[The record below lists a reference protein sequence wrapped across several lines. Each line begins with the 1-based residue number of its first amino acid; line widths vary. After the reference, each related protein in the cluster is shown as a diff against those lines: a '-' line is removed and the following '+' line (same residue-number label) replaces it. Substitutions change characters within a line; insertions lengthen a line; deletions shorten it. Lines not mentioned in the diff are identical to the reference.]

1 MERGVEEPPLKK
13 LKKQEQKWTGGVMHA
28 GDLEQSILMLRSRDT
43 NHYFI
48 EKRFFFVMGV

>member
-1 MERGVEEPPLKK
+1 MY
-13 LKKQEQKWTGGVMHA
+13 A

-48 EKRFFFVMGV
+48 ETFFFCYANLAS